1 MEQTSG
7 FVRVSSAP
15 TNRGSTTFSARDP
28 LHNDTFALAFN
39 VPFESMIRAKEKKDK
54 KKIFFDVAAA
64 SHTTR
69 TPSIPIHP
77 SSMLHAFARRGC
89 LYLYGPRIFYLD
101 CDEGVGR
108 VMER

>member
-1 MEQTSG
+1 MEQASG

-28 LHNDTFALAFN
+28 LHNDTFAVAFN
-39 VPFESMIRAKEKKDK
+39 DPFESMIRAKEKKDEK
-54 KKIFFDVAAA
+54 KKNFFDVAAA

-77 SSMLHAFARRGC
+77 SSMLHALARVPERFKRGRTALEPVQYEQRC
-89 LYLYGPRIFYLD
+89 SK
-101 CDEGVGR
+101 
-108 VMER
+108 

>member
-1 MEQTSG
+1 MEQASG

-28 LHNDTFALAFN
+28 LHNDTFAVAFDD
-39 VPFESMIRAKEKKDK
+39 PFESMIRAKEKKDEK
-54 KKIFFDVAAA
+54 KKIDVAAA

-101 CDEGVGR
+101 S
-108 VMER
+108 